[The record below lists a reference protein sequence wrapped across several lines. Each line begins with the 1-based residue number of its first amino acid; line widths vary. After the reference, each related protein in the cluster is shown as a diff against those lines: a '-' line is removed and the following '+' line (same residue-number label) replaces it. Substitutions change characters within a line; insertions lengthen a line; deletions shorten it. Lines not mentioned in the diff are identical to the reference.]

1 MVSIKKILKSHLVLG
16 PQWGYGKS
24 KNLTLGPT
32 DWYKIAP
39 QCAGTAQ
46 SPIDLD
52 CYSLKSNIWKETLAI
67 DFDNEGG
74 LVVGSFTNNGHS
86 PTLAIEK
93 SLGSATLSGGPVG
106 DTVFQLEQFHFHFGC
121 SSFQGSEHTVSGSS
135 YPVEAHF
142 VFYNTSYTD
151 FARAADKADGL
162 TVVGA
167 FFELGSEPN
176 GILSRLKSKFEMIVA
191 EGRSV
196 PVVETDKIFLKDLV
210 PAFNNGSPY
219 YTYQGSLTTPPC
231 FESVRWIVLSETA
244 PFSPSQLIM
253 FNRLQ
258 SSTGY
263 GDGKMCNNFR
273 PVQPRKGRDVFLIY

>member
-1 MVSIKKILKSHLVLG
+1 MGSPKISHL
-16 PQWGYGKS
+16 
-24 KNLTLGPT
+24 
-32 DWYKIAP
+32 AP
-39 QCAGTAQ
+39 LIGIRSLPSAQ
-46 SPIDLD
+46 
-52 CYSLKSNIWKETLAI
+52 
-67 DFDNEGG
+67 
-74 LVVGSFTNNGHS
+74 
-86 PTLAIEK
+86 
-93 SLGSATLSGGPVG
+93 
-106 DTVFQLEQFHFHFGC
+106 
-121 SSFQGSEHTVSGSS
+121 
-135 YPVEAHF
+135 AHF
-142 VFYNTSYTD
+142 VFYNSSYTD

-162 TVVGA
+162 AVVGA

-176 GILSRLKSKFEMIVA
+176 GILSRLQSKFEMIVA
-191 EGRSV
+191 EGKSV
-196 PVVETDKIFLKDLV
+196 PVVDTDKIFLKDLV